1 MLRVGTV
8 VLNVS
13 DTRRAAEFWAKALG
27 YAVRGGAVDDDE
39 SAVLVAT
46 EGQGLA
52 VTLDEDD
59 RMHLDLHVDSEEDLQ
74 TELERLVDAMHPV
87 GDGKAHDFGRPVGHG
102 CGAHARCRG
111 RRPPRPRPGASIRP
125 RQSALRPGGRG
136 CLLAVAC

>member
-13 DTRRAAEFWAKALG
+13 GTRRAAEFWAKALG

-59 RMHLDLHVDSEEDLQ
+59 RMHLDLHVDSEEELQ
-74 TELERLVDAMHPV
+74 TELERLVGLGAKRVDWCYPAGAGFVVLADTEGNLFCVVNTGGTAHV
-87 GDGKAHDFGRPVGHG
+87 G
-102 CGAHARCRG
+102 
-111 RRPPRPRPGASIRP
+111 
-125 RQSALRPGGRG
+125 
-136 CLLAVAC
+136 

>member
-13 DTRRAAEFWAKALG
+13 GTRRAAEFWAKALG
-27 YAVRGGAVDDDE
+27 YAVRGGAVDDGE

-59 RMHLDLHVDSEEDLQ
+59 RMHLDLHVDSEEELQ
-74 TELERLVDAMHPV
+74 TELERLVGLGAKRVDWCYPAGARFVVLADTEGNLFCVVNTGGTAHV
-87 GDGKAHDFGRPVGHG
+87 G
-102 CGAHARCRG
+102 
-111 RRPPRPRPGASIRP
+111 
-125 RQSALRPGGRG
+125 
-136 CLLAVAC
+136 